1 MKGDLKNKSKANVT
15 LSVDSNILRQ
25 LRTQAESQGLS
36 VNAKINSVLQR
47 HASFYQ
53 HTERQAAVTVPR
65 RVYGEIV
72 DLIDEDKLQKL
83 VQSTVAEI
91 TSSLLA
97 QNNVGFDLPNMIKNC
112 FESISIW
119 SGLYRNFHYFTDNE
133 NNTCLVFEHDFDL
146 KWSKTLGTALCALI
160 EVTLNLPTDYKF
172 LPNTFIIKIKK

>member
-1 MKGDLKNKSKANVT
+1 MDSITKQIGSWGIQKMKGDLKNKSKANVT

-36 VNAKINSVLQR
+36 VNAKINSVLQK

-97 QNNVGFDLPNMIKNC
+97 K
-112 FESISIW
+112 
-119 SGLYRNFHYFTDNE
+119 
-133 NNTCLVFEHDFDL
+133 
-146 KWSKTLGTALCALI
+146 
-160 EVTLNLPTDYKF
+160 
-172 LPNTFIIKIKK
+172 